1 MILMRITIERVFM
14 ITWNT
19 PAQWDNCGYERDKNG
34 NIIYFDTEKQAQD
47 YIEELEKKTEG
58 SGIWYGIRHKD
69 IEI

>member
-1 MILMRITIERVFM
+1 MRITFERVFM

-19 PAQWDNCGYERDKNG
+19 PAQWDNGYERDKDG

-47 YIEELEKKTEG
+47 YIEELEKKTKG